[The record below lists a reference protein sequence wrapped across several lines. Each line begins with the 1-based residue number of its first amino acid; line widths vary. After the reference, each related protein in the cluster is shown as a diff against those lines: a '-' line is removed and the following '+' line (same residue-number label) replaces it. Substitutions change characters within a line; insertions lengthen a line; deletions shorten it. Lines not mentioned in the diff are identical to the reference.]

1 MIHTSKVPNL
11 DLIEIKYEIFCR
23 TWHSGLSISV
33 MLPRRLPLNCV
44 QHLLRDEL
52 VVCIL
57 LTKQKTQGGGERAAD
72 SHKTTM

>member
-1 MIHTSKVPNL
+1 MIHTCKVPNL
-11 DLIEIKYEIFCR
+11 DLIEIKCEIFCR
-23 TWHSGLSISV
+23 TWYSGLSISV
-33 MLPRRLPLNCV
+33 MLPRRLPLNYV
-44 QHLLRDEL
+44 QHFLRDEL